1 MVMRMLIDFNWVR
14 ATGVMVILA
23 IPVTAFV
30 AFTYFAM
37 EKYCLAKM
45 AFCLLSLLIFC
56 FAGMPWEVIF

>member
-1 MVMRMLIDFNWVR
+1 MMIDFNWIR

-37 EKYCLAKM
+37 DNYGSAKR
-45 AFCLLSLLIFC
+45 AFCLLCLLIFYC
-56 FAGMPWEVIF
+56 SGMPWEVIF